1 MLKIMFSP
9 STEDAADLHIYT
21 FIGCIEKMEW
31 SWSLNKKLL
40 VVRVESDAEVCGVTN
55 AHRKAASETVEIK
68 KWNDSIWYFSVSC

>member
-9 STEDAADLHIYT
+9 STEDAADLQIYT

-55 AHRKAASETVEIK
+55 AHRNCRNQKMER
-68 KWNDSIWYFSVSC
+68 